1 MDLDYRQHNWQEPCS
16 SAMRRPP
23 LRVNNVAR
31 RLRKKE
37 RTVRHLASTQ
47 RIRAF
52 KIDRKSWGFW
62 PEDVERYRSFL
73 EARDAER

>member
-1 MDLDYRQHNWQEPCS
+1 MHFSIAQPILQEPCLPT
-16 SAMRRPP
+16 MRRPP

-31 RLRKKE
+31 RLGKKE
-37 RTVRHLASTQ
+37 RTVRHLASTN

-62 PEDVERYRSFL
+62 HEDVERYLALL